1 MYPDAYIQF
10 LVHFHGDRD
19 YFECHEILE
28 EYWKETIKGD
38 KQSIWV
44 GLIMLAVSNYHF
56 RRNNN
61 SGAQRTLQKA
71 ISIFENKKKEGCTL
85 GIDMDELLIFLPNR
99 VIHIHSGLPY
109 TSFNIPLIDQNLLAK
124 CKTICKEK
132 GHAWGMESNLEED
145 NLIHRHLL
153 RDRSEVIQEREI
165 AKKEKAHKKGEE

>member
-1 MYPDAYIQF
+1 
-10 LVHFHGDRD
+10 
-19 YFECHEILE
+19 
-28 EYWKETIKGD
+28 
-38 KQSIWV
+38 
-44 GLIMLAVSNYHF
+44 
-56 RRNNN
+56 
-61 SGAQRTLQKA
+61 
-71 ISIFENKKKEGCTL
+71 
-85 GIDMDELLIFLPNR
+85 MDELLIFLPNR